1 METWKMIKTNDG
13 KLNSNRATPLCRRE
27 KAGMQNH
34 VKKRDRLS

>member
-27 KAGMQNH
+27 SRNAKPC
-34 VKKRDRLS
+34 KEKR